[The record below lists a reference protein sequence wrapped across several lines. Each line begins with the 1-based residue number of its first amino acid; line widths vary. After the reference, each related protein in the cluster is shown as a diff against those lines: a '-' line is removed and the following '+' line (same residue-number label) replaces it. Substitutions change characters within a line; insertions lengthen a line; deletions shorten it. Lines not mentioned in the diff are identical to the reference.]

1 MWNTT
6 SKSVNL
12 LDQLDFDIE
21 ARCFIKKKKF
31 RCVKSEPDSFVI
43 SVQIMLKV
51 EPL

>member
-12 LDQLDFDIE
+12 LDRLDFDIE
-21 ARCFIKKKKF
+21 ARCLIKKIF

-43 SVQIMLKV
+43 GVQIMLKV